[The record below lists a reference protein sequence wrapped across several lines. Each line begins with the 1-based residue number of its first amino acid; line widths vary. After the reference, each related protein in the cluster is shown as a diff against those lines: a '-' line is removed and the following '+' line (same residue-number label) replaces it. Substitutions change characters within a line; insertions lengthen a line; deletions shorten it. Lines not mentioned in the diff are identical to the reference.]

1 MNIATWSIRNPI
13 PSILLFALLSLAGV
27 WGLWTLPIQDLPEVD
42 MPEIRVEL
50 SQPGAAPAQLETEVA
65 RKIED
70 SLATLDRIK
79 HIRTMVTDSTVNID
93 VEFELGKPI
102 SDALME
108 TRDAID
114 RVRSDLPSDLLQPT
128 VSAAR
133 ASSEAILT
141 YAVAMPT
148 MDEEALSWFVDD
160 TVAKTLLGVKGVGRF
175 ERIGGVTREVRV
187 TLDPARLIAHAA
199 TVGEVSQALGRV
211 QQQSAGGRGKLGGRE
226 QSVRTVSL
234 VGQANELSAMPISLA
249 DGRSLRL
256 DQLATVTDTIAER
269 SQIALLDGEP
279 VVGFRIY
286 PAKGQDVTRIADG
299 VETALADLQN
309 KRQGM
314 QATLVTNSVDYTR
327 EQFQG
332 SINMLYEGA
341 ILAVL
346 VVWLFLRNWRA
357 MLVVASALPLSI
369 LPTFAAMAW
378 FGFSLNT
385 VSLLALAVIVGI
397 LVDDAIVEVENIER
411 HARMGKPMRQATADA
426 VTEIALAVMAT
437 TMALVVVFLPTA
449 MMGGVAGLFFREFGW
464 TAVVAVLASLLVARL
479 ITPMMAVRLLKS
491 HPHRVDTANTEVDGR
506 IMRGYLR
513 LATWCLTHRKSTL
526 AFTLVFLVGSLAL
539 VPYLPTGLMPASDR
553 GYTTVRVEL
562 PPGSALQDTL
572 AVVETARTRLATL
585 PGVQRVLSTV
595 GAGQGDSE
603 DLQGG
608 DIRRGALD
616 ITLLARAERE
626 DQTAIEN
633 TMRAALHR
641 IPGARFTV
649 GSGNI
654 GEQLS
659 IILTSDDA
667 IALKAGAQALESEL
681 RGVRGLS
688 NISSTASLER
698 PEIIVRPDLVRAAEQ
713 GVDTATIGDTIR
725 IATAGDTDSRLARLN
740 LDNRQVYIRTRL
752 PETVQQSVDALGNLR
767 VRGREGLVPLA
778 NVAHIDVSSGPAQ
791 IERYDRRR
799 YVTIAAE
806 LGGTPLGQALADAQ
820 ALPAAKAMHSSVQ
833 IVQADDA
840 ELMEEL
846 GSGFGLAILIGVVC
860 VYCVLVL
867 LFKDFLHPITILS
880 AIPLSLGGAFIGLLL
895 AGSELDIPSMIGL
908 IMLMGIVTKNSILLV
923 EYTIVTMREPG
934 MSLNAALLDAC
945 HKRARPIVMTTIA
958 MIAGMLPIGLGWG
971 ADASFRQPMAVAVI
985 GGLITSTALSLLVV
999 PVVFSYVDGAKRRLA
1014 RWFPGAPADTPH
1026 ASALPLPGMQKGAAQ

>member
-1 MNIATWSIRNPI
+1 MNLATWSIRNPI
-13 PSILLFALLSLAGV
+13 PSILLFALLTLAGA
-27 WGLWTLPIQDLPEVD
+27 WGLWVLPIQDLPEVD
-42 MPEIRVEL
+42 MPVVRIGL

-70 SLATLDRIK
+70 SLATLDRVK
-79 HIRTMVTDSTVNID
+79 HIRTMITESTVNIA

-108 TRDAID
+108 AKDAID

-128 VSAAR
+128 VSAVR
-133 ASSEAILT
+133 ASSEAIQT
-141 YAVAMPT
+141 YAIAMPS

-160 TVAKTLLGVKGVGRF
+160 SISKALLGVKGVGRF

-187 TLDPARLIAHAA
+187 TLDPSLLIANVV
-199 TVGEVSQALGRV
+199 TVSEISLALSRV
-211 QQQSAGGRGKLGGRE
+211 QQQSSGGRGKLGGGE
-226 QSVRTVSL
+226 QSVRTIAL
-234 VGQANELSAMPISLA
+234 AGQAAELSALPIALS

-256 DQLATVTDTIAER
+256 DQLATVTDTVTER
-269 SQIALLDGEP
+269 SQIALLDGKL

-286 PAKGQDVTRIADG
+286 PGKGQDVTRIAAG
-299 VETALADLQN
+299 VQAVLSELQH
-309 KRQGM
+309 KHQGM
-314 QATLVTNSVDYTR
+314 QATLVTNSVDYTQ
-327 EQFQG
+327 EQFRG
-332 SINMLYEGA
+332 SLYMLYEGA

-346 VVWLFLRNWRA
+346 VVWLFLRDWRA
-357 MLVVASALPLSI
+357 MLVAASALPLSI

-411 HARMGKPMRQATADA
+411 HARMGKPIGEATADA
-426 VTEIALAVMAT
+426 VTEIALAVIAT

-479 ITPMMAVRLLKS
+479 ITPMMAVRFLKPHS
-491 HPHRVDTANTEVDGR
+491 HKSKTSKAAVDGR
-506 IMRGYLR
+506 LMRGYLSIAR
-513 LATWCLTHRKSTL
+513 WCLAHRRTTL
-526 AFTLVFLVGSLAL
+526 ALTFAFMAGSLAL
-539 VPYLPTGLMPASDR
+539 VPFLPTGLMPASDR
-553 GYTTVRVEL
+553 GYTTVSIEL

-572 AVVETARTRLATL
+572 TTAEAARARLAAL

-595 GAGQGDSE
+595 GAAQADS
-603 DLQGG
+603 DDQLGA
-608 DIRRGALD
+608 DVRRGALD
-616 ITLLARAERE
+616 LTLMPRAERA
-626 DQTAIEN
+626 DQTSIEN
-633 TMRAALHR
+633 TLRTALLDV
-641 IPGARFTV
+641 PGARFTV

-654 GEQLS
+654 GERMS
-659 IILTSDDA
+659 IILTGDDA
-667 IALKAGAQALESEL
+667 VALKAGAQALESEL
-681 RGVRGLS
+681 RGVQGLS
-688 NISSTASLER
+688 NVSSTASLER
-698 PEIIVRPDLVRAAEQ
+698 PEINVRPDLARAAEQ
-713 GVDTATIGDTIR
+713 GISTALIGETVR
-725 IATAGDTDSRLARLN
+725 IATAGDTDSELARLN
-740 LDNRQVYIRTRL
+740 LDNRQVYIRTQL
-752 PETVQQSVDALGNLR
+752 PEAVQQDVEALGNLR

-778 NVAHIDVSSGPAQ
+778 SVASIDVGSGPAQ
-791 IERYDRRR
+791 VERYDRRR
-799 YVTIAAE
+799 YVTITAE
-806 LGGTPLGQALADAQ
+806 LGGMPLGQALADTL
-820 ALPAAKAMHSSVQ
+820 ALPAAQAMPTSVQ

-846 GSGFGLAILIGVVC
+846 GQGFGMAILIGIVC

-880 AIPLSLGGAFIGLLL
+880 AIPLSLGGAFIGLLV

-923 EYTIVTMREPG
+923 EYTIVTMREQG
-934 MSLNAALLDAC
+934 MPLNAALLDAC
-945 HKRARPIVMTTIA
+945 HKRARPIVMTTLA
-958 MIAGMLPIGLGWG
+958 MIAGMLPIGLGLG

-999 PVVFSYVDGAKRRLA
+999 PVVFSYMDGAQRRVRHWLS
-1014 RWFPGAPADTPH
+1014 PGPTAWSPQSTGP
-1026 ASALPLPGMQKGAAQ
+1026 